1 MLEMT
6 DELRVWVG
14 RVVELP
20 SSRSCPTSEGTELL
34 MLDSWFAEYTILCVQ
49 MSVYKVLCNNV
60 IYLRTNRI
68 INSNISVFKHFSI
81 NVI

>member
-14 RVVELP
+14 RVVESP
-20 SSRSCPTSEGTELL
+20 SSGSCPT
-34 MLDSWFAEYTILCVQ
+34 SWFAEYTILCVQ